1 VWVELVGPGELLTGL
16 MKSVLK
22 TTAGYKG
29 NRCQLYCGER
39 ARWTQIETQ
48 RPDARYRA
56 IMMLGVCAGRW
67 RRMRDLNPRG
77 AINPNTISN
86 RAP

>member
-1 VWVELVGPGELLTGL
+1 VELVRPGELLTGQ

-29 NRCQLYCGER
+29 NPASCSAVNGHDGLKLRPNG
-39 ARWTQIETQ
+39 
-48 RPDARYRA
+48 PDARYRM
-56 IMMLGVCAGRW
+56 IMMLSVHAASW

>member
-1 VWVELVGPGELLTGL
+1 MVISIG
-16 MKSVLK
+16 
-22 TTAGYKG
+22 
-29 NRCQLYCGER
+29 
-39 ARWTQIETQ
+39 
-48 RPDARYRA
+48 
-56 IMMLGVCAGRW
+56 AGRW